1 MSISSISGAIPQI
14 PIPAASPASET
25 AGKTGDFKNFLE
37 SAIGRVESSR
47 AGAEQMA
54 KDFISGDNEEL
65 HTVALATQRAEL
77 ELDLTLQIRNK
88 VVSAYQE
95 IMRMQV

>member
-1 MSISSISGAIPQI
+1 MSISGISGGIPQI
-14 PIPAASPASET
+14 PLTSPASQP
-25 AGKTGDFKNFLE
+25 AGKTGDFQNLLE
-37 SAIGRVESSR
+37 SAIGQVERSR
-47 AGAEQMA
+47 AGAEQMT
-54 KDFISGDNEEL
+54 KDFISGDNEEV
-65 HTVALATQRAEL
+65 HAVALATQRAEL